1 MPLVTKFDPI
11 AEARAALNV
20 IPESV
25 DSQVSVD
32 VMSLKRKLLW
42 EKENDL
48 IIQVHQMREDLMK
61 LRNMFSTTC
70 DNAQMLN
77 TQWQDLMETDFELQ
91 TRTGEIKRVVQ
102 TLKTSSNM
110 LK

>member
-11 AEARAALNV
+11 AEAKAALNV

-25 DSQVSVD
+25 ESQVSVD

-42 EKENDL
+42 EKENGL
-48 IIQVHQMREDLMK
+48 ILEVHQMREDLMK
-61 LRNMFSTTC
+61 LCNMFSTTC

-91 TRTGEIKRVVQ
+91 TRTGEIRRVVG
-102 TLKTSSNM
+102 TLKRQQDA
-110 LK
+110 L